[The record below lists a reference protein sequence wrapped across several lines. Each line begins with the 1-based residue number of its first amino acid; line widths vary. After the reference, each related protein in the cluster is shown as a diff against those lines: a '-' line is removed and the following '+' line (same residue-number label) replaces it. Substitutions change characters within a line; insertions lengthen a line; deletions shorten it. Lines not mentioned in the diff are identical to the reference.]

1 MRPVKAR
8 EVREVLESRLR
19 GLSEELARLTAAP
32 RDPTAAVSFGK
43 RIGDGTTE
51 AVERL
56 STTAAARSLA
66 STAREVERA
75 IEKLDEG
82 SYGRCDRCGGAIG
95 SDRLEARP
103 WTVLCVDCASRSRD
117 RAGS

>member
-1 MRPVKAR
+1 VNAR
-8 EVREVLESRLR
+8 EVRELLESRR
-19 GLSEELARLTAAP
+19 SELSEELARLLAAP

-51 AVERL
+51 AVERF

-75 IEKLDEG
+75 LEKLDEG
-82 SYGRCDRCGGAIG
+82 SYGRCDRCGGVIG

-103 WTVLCVDCASRSRD
+103 WTVLCVECASRSPD
-117 RAGS
+117 RGGS